1 VSQRKLQ
8 PINGGIPE
16 ARASPDELAE
26 RHLPLVIHIARD
38 FRKRLPPSVDFDDLV
53 GAGNIGLV
61 EAARRF
67 HPSKGASFSTFARHR
82 IRGAIADFLRKLDP
96 VSRYLRRQQKTAERT
111 ISDLTATKQRLPSER
126 EIARRL
132 SLRVDDWRK
141 LSRTLYEAGCSV
153 GGFAP
158 PGTVPLDHLASGSTD
173 PERQAHAAELRRI
186 LASAMETLPSRYQH
200 AIRLYDFEE
209 WTMKRIGAE
218 LGVNESRVSQIRTA
232 ALKKLRAQLMSTPLD

>member
-8 PINGGIPE
+8 PITGGTPE

-38 FRKRLPPSVDFDDLV
+38 FRKRIPSSVDFDDLV

-67 HPSKGASFSTFARHR
+67 SPNKGASFTTFARHR

-96 VSRYLRRQQKTAERT
+96 VSRYLRRQQKAAERT
-111 ISDLTATKQRLPSER
+111 ISDLTTAKQRVPTER

-132 SLRVDDWRK
+132 RLRVDDWRK
-141 LSRTLYEAGCSV
+141 LSRTLYEAGCPVS
-153 GGFAP
+153 GFAP
-158 PGTVPLDHLASGSTD
+158 PATVPLDQLASRWRD
-173 PERQAHAAELRRI
+173 PERQAHAAELIRI
-186 LASAMETLPSRYQH
+186 LAGAMETLPNRYQH
-200 AIRLYDFEE
+200 VIRLHDFED
-209 WTMKRIGAE
+209 WTMKRIGQE

-232 ALKKLRAQLMSTPLD
+232 ALKRLQGQLMSTIHD